1 MDATML
7 DALLSVLILMA
18 RMVGGGLA
26 AIGILGGGVGIG
38 LVALGSQQA
47 IARNPELKGT
57 LTTNMYLL
65 MGMCELTSILAL
77 VMGFMIMFVLK

>member
-1 MDATML
+1 MDATT
-7 DALLSVLILMA
+7 AILMA
-18 RMVGGGLA
+18 KMIGGGLA

-38 LVALGSQQA
+38 LVFLGSQQA
-47 IARNPELKGT
+47 IARNPELQGP
-57 LTTNMYLL
+57 LTTNMYIG